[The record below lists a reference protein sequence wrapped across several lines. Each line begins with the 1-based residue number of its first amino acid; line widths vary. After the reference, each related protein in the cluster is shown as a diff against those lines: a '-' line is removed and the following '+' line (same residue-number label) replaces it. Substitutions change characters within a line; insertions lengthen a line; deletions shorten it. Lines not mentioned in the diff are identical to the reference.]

1 MWRETVTKALHSE
14 ELILQWVLNSRALTV
29 HGARLMFF
37 LFIAISSH
45 KVLDEQK
52 PAFFLLLDAGNS
64 FVLAMLLFVIHKV
77 CFSLEFFGS
86 FLFPVRVWRRKLFS
100 SVSYAPLTV
109 PLSYTA
115 QGKEKQNPWH
125 RAEMLHYMVCPG

>member
-1 MWRETVTKALHSE
+1 MEGNCKQSSALRRVNPAMGAK
-14 ELILQWVLNSRALTV
+14 LQSPNSAWGTPYV
-29 HGARLMFF
+29 F

-45 KVLDEQK
+45 EVLDEQK
-52 PAFFLLLDAGNS
+52 SAFFLLLDAGNS